1 MYLKTL
7 EVLIK
12 PAKLTIDLS
21 DYQQTCAN
29 ILKYTSFDDLLED
42 FKQLVLDAENNRK
55 HLNSTLLRL
64 R

>member
-12 PAKLTIDLS
+12 PAELTIDLS

-29 ILKYTSFDDLLED
+29 IPKYTSFDDLLED
-42 FKQLVLDAENNRK
+42 FKQLVLDAENNR
-55 HLNSTLLRL
+55 HNV
-64 R
+64 